1 MSDKKIVYYSEF
13 GAIGDG
19 VAEDFPAIVKCHE
32 YANANGCTVRADAGA
47 TYYIKETG
55 APAIIKTDVDW
66 GDATFILDDAKI
78 PVPSPSRTCGI
89 FRVERQYPVKVYD
102 KESDIVKKIN
112 ENGGIK
118 ADDFTNAGYAPGY
131 PCMLVIHDTENGAYN
146 RWGCHAT
153 GKPNPQRELVIIDAE
168 GNVDPETKLL
178 LDYKGV
184 TTIEEFRIDDEPLTV
199 ANGKFITKANCAL
212 PVYTA
217 YVRGINVHRSNVTV
231 RGVVHEVTE
240 EGPLGAPYSAF
251 FSHNCA
257 NNVRFEELSPQSHK
271 SYKDYEYD
279 ENGKVTKIHSVMGSY
294 DIGGQFGNNITYYK
308 CIQSNFYKYEEK
320 QITYNENERWGIM
333 GSNYNKNITFDSSVL
348 SRFDAHA
355 GIYNIVIRNT
365 TISYI
370 KLTGGG
376 KAIIENSKII
386 APEGLAVAFLQLRAD
401 YGSTWRGDIVIK
413 DCEFINWMAPEVY
426 ILAGG
431 WNNWAFGYKT
441 YLPNITIDN
450 LKIDRP
456 VDENMFIY
464 TKYLN
469 DTSLA
474 IDAPEVKEGEK
485 NLNPMFISPTV
496 TVKNNKE
503 GYKFKIS
510 PNAYIGS
517 KVNLV
522 EE

>member
-1 MSDKKIVYYSEF
+1 M
-13 GAIGDG
+13 
-19 VAEDFPAIVKCHE
+19 
-32 YANANGCTVRADAGA
+32 
-47 TYYIKETG
+47 
-55 APAIIKTDVDW
+55 
-66 GDATFILDDAKI
+66 IL
-78 PVPSPSRTCGI
+78 SS
-89 FRVERQYPVKVYD
+89 F
-102 KESDIVKKIN
+102 
-112 ENGGIK
+112 
-118 ADDFTNAGYAPGY
+118 
-131 PCMLVIHDTENGAYN
+131 
-146 RWGCHAT
+146 
-153 GKPNPQRELVIIDAE
+153 
-168 GNVDPETKLL
+168 
-178 LDYKGV
+178 
-184 TTIEEFRIDDEPLTV
+184 
-199 ANGKFITKANCAL
+199 
-212 PVYTA
+212 
-217 YVRGINVHRSNVTV
+217 
-231 RGVVHEVTE
+231 
-240 EGPLGAPYSAF
+240 
-251 FSHNCA
+251 
-257 NNVRFEELSPQSHK
+257 
-271 SYKDYEYD
+271 
-279 ENGKVTKIHSVMGSY
+279 ENGKVVKIHSVMGSY
-294 DIGGQFGNNITYYK
+294 DIGGSFGNNIVYSK

-320 QITYNENERWGIM
+320 NITYNEGERWGIM
-333 GSNYNKNITFDSSVL
+333 GSNYNKNINFDSSVL

-401 YGSTWRGDIVIK
+401 YGSTWRGDIAIK

-441 YLPNITIDN
+441 YLPSITIDN

-510 PNAYIGS
+510 PNAYINS